1 MAHWRRRSVL
11 STGVALATGAT
22 LASVG
27 TAGADA
33 TTANVE
39 AATAGEERGWS
50 SARGNAGNTGFVP
63 AEGSFP
69 EPEGIAWTYD
79 RTGDFAAV
87 DGAVYLRTGS
97 EVHAVDDADG
107 SVRWTVD
114 GIDAAGTPAVAGDT
128 VYVGGGQLTALEG
141 ANGDTRWTTPL
152 EGTATS
158 PTVVDGVVYVVADGE
173 LLAVDA
179 ADGSTA
185 WRRER
190 VALERSAANVDVD
203 DADVGFAALPVA
215 VANGAV
221 YAAVGEGTGY
231 DGTAGFAALEATTG
245 ETWWT
250 YWEPWRWDP
259 HGYVMA
265 VRDRVYTGS
274 ISDGETHPVLDAETG
289 AEIERLTV
297 RFPPAMTDE
306 TRVAT
311 DRHGISSAD
320 HGEPERWRERG
331 GTDAW
336 RRPVIVGET
345 VVVPYYP
352 GDETVNALYGFDLED
367 GTERW
372 TFTHADVD
380 VADLSERYA
389 ASEETIYV
397 SASDEEGSERL
408 MAIRAGDGA
417 ANDGDESEEGADGDE
432 SRADDPGDDPD
443 DGAEERSS
451 GDAGNESDAE
461 ADDTGDSGD
470 EPEESDTGSDE
481 VDSEPDE
488 TAAETDDEN
497 ASGDAGDGDLEDGSE
512 SDGIDSSDDAS
523 SDGAADETT
532 VESDAEGSNEGEPD
546 DGDNPGTDGTVD
558 GADDGYA
565 GEEARDD
572 ANTTDDGASGTDGGS
587 DGSTADGSSDDPRG
601 VDENSSATGQ
611 GGEDAETAAADA
623 DGMPGFTAGV
633 GVVGGAL
640 GLEWLRRYASV
651 DEDAAE

>member
-39 AATAGEERGWS
+39 AATAGDERGWS
-50 SARGNAGNTGFVP
+50 SARGNAGNTAFVP

-79 RTGDFAAV
+79 RTGDLAAV

-97 EVHAVDDADG
+97 EVHAVDD
-107 SVRWTVD
+107 
-114 GIDAAGTPAVAGDT
+114 
-128 VYVGGGQLTALEG
+128 
-141 ANGDTRWTTPL
+141 
-152 EGTATS
+152 
-158 PTVVDGVVYVVADGE
+158 ADGE

-203 DADVGFAALPVA
+203 DADVGFAPLPVA
-215 VANGAV
+215 VAGGTV

-245 ETWWT
+245 ETRWT

-259 HGYVMA
+259 HGYVIA
-265 VRDRVYTGS
+265 VGDRVYTGS

-289 AEIERLTV
+289 AELERLTV

-311 DRHGISSAD
+311 DRHGISSAG
-320 HGEPERWRERG
+320 HGESERWRERG

-389 ASEETIYV
+389 ASEDTIYV
-397 SASDEEGSERL
+397 SAGEAGGDERL
-408 MAIRAGDGA
+408 VAIRAGDAA
-417 ANDGDESEEGADGDE
+417 ANDGNESEEGADGDE
-432 SRADDPGDDPD
+432 SGADETSTDDAEDDPRDDPD
-443 DGAEERSS
+443 DGAEERSND
-451 GDAGNESDAE
+451 DAGNEPDAE
-461 ADDTGDSGD
+461 TDDAGDSGD
-470 EPEESDTGSDE
+470 EPGEGDSESDE
-481 VDSEPDE
+481 VDPEPDE

-497 ASGDAGDGDLEDGSE
+497 ASVDVEDGDLEDGSQ
-512 SDGIDSSDDAS
+512 SDGTDSSDDAS
-523 SDGAADETT
+523 SDGSVDGTT
-532 VESDAEGSNEGEPD
+532 ADAEGSSEGESD
-546 DGDNPGTDGTVD
+546 GGDNPGVDGTVD

-565 GEEARDD
+565 GEEAGDD
-572 ANTTDDGASGTDGGS
+572 ANATDDGPGGTDGGS
-587 DGSTADGSSDDPRG
+587 DGSTADGGSDDPRG
-601 VDENSSATGQ
+601 VDENSSATDQ
-611 GGEDAETAAADA
+611 GGEDAETAAADT
-623 DGMPGFTAGV
+623 DGMPGFTAGWAARTPRPPLPTPTGCPV
-633 GVVGGAL
+633 S
-640 GLEWLRRYASV
+640 RRVSASS
-651 DEDAAE
+651 AARWASSGSAGTRASTRTPRSSPITQR